1 MPTLHKYV
9 DRDEYYVLTS
19 ISGKI
24 ITFQL
29 TQEGQDKILKAGL
42 DDGVRFGRALLI
54 DLYRSGFA
62 FTHGSGP
69 WGILEKDERQMKFD
83 FPEDPEPETIFPS
96 CSNCSSL
103 DDLHFVIQ
111 EELNSLHANMLCSS
125 CRKKQSSSVDT
136 SIPLPL
142 ISRSVIAKLFEIKK
156 VSHIDGKVKHYQDIL
171 RTEYERKWEETAHRR
186 TEQQNKL
193 FGTDDDSKP
202 RFI

>member
-69 WGILEKDERQMKFD
+69 WEILEKDERQMKFD

-111 EELNSLHANMLCSS
+111 EELNSLHATMLCSS